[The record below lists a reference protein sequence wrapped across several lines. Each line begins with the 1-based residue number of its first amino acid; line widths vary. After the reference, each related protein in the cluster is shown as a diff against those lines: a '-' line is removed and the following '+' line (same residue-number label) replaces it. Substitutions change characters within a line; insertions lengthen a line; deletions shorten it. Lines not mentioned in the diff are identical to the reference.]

1 MRKRKFFSGT
11 GGLLLLL
18 LLLVLNFLGNP
29 FNLASSG
36 GSQPAKDVFVEIAGD
51 VNSPGVYTFV
61 RPPHPVEL
69 IDRAGGLRGSGV
81 ANLPGE
87 PVSLTSGSKII
98 ITRALKEEVTIAK
111 NRMSPFY
118 RLTLGIPISI
128 NTDSLQGLMAVPG
141 IGPKTAGAIISAR
154 ERKGGFTQLKDL
166 MTIRGISDA
175 VYARISPYLT
185 L

>member
-1 MRKRKFFSGT
+1 MRKRKFFNGT

-18 LLLVLNFLGNP
+18 LLLFLNFLGNP
-29 FNLASSG
+29 STLAFSG
-36 GSQPAKDVFVEIAGD
+36 GPQPTKEVFVEIAGD
-51 VNSPGVYTFV
+51 IKNPGVYAFV
-61 RPPHPVEL
+61 HPPHPAEV
-69 IDRAGGLRGSGV
+69 IDRAGGLRDSGV
-81 ANLPGE
+81 ANLPRE
-87 PVSLTSGSKII
+87 PVPLTSGSKII

-111 NRMSPFY
+111 NKMSPFY

-128 NTDSLQGLMAVPG
+128 NTDTLQGLTAVPG

-154 ERKGGFTQLKDL
+154 GRKGGFTQLKDL
-166 MTIRGISDA
+166 MTVRGISDA